1 MLSGSIKIL
10 PDVHTYIKK
19 MHRQAV
25 ACFCKFTVFSLVV
38 IQGLSMSEK
47 TEFAKTGHNLVPSAI
62 DWQVGSKQWLLNYQ
76 LYLYFLFFKSSGHRT
91 QDMDWQAGRKY

>member
-38 IQGLSMSEK
+38 IQGLSIIQLM
-47 TEFAKTGHNLVPSAI
+47 NLQNDPKI
-62 DWQVGSKQWLLNYQ
+62 
-76 LYLYFLFFKSSGHRT
+76 R
-91 QDMDWQAGRKY
+91 